1 MRAIKLPEPPS
12 SNVTSMPEI
21 FDRGITCVVRRAVII
36 GNGAPGAEHQCIG
49 LINALGLAENFSFY
63 RVNRPKSGYNRWL
76 RWLPVIIHKKIDNLI
91 QYIQTD
97 LRYRLWTHFAKS
109 VEGVPVVTDREFSSF
124 VPEADARK
132 IAALARQDIER
143 EGPLLVV
150 ASGRDTACVA
160 AAVKRLASRDTF
172 VIQIQLPRRR
182 LDQYDMVITPQH
194 DYHALTPAGSQEVP
208 QFLLKWIMPPPPD
221 KHVVLTTGALHHADT
236 VMLRVAAARW
246 HDELAPLPKP
256 LLVVNIGGPTRHCKY
271 GNELGFELVSALKMV
286 SATCGSIRISFSQR
300 TPRKFRVVRALFGVN
315 PPVIVAC
322 SSDLLTGSLERYS
335 YCFPYGGKWLTMV
348 RAGQGWAAGC
358 TGRQPDDDSGL
369 DCCAQAMGAGALA
382 TAASSRPRQPSVIE
396 MGKWTMHVKAKWT
409 KASGPRAWLVVD
421 LIGIRSELVDY
432 VSSELSSHSKVYI
445 WDGQGPNPHLGH
457 LAWADAFVITADSIS
472 MLSEACS
479 TGKPVYV
486 IGAEKCKWKIAAFH
500 KNVRLR
506 GVVRSFTGAE
516 DIGESWSYPPLN
528 DNAQAAAR
536 VQQAIAEHGWSISK
550 S

>member
-21 FDRGITCVVRRAVII
+21 FDRGITCVVRRAVVI

-63 RVNRPKSGYNRWL
+63 RVNRPKGGYNRWL
-76 RWLPVIIHKKIDNLI
+76 RWLPVIVHKKIDNFI
-91 QYIQTD
+91 QYVQND
-97 LRYRLWTHFAKS
+97 LKYRLWTHFARS
-109 VEGVPVVTDREFSSF
+109 TEAVPVLKERESLSF

-143 EGPLLVV
+143 EGPLLVI
-150 ASGRDTACVA
+150 ASGRDTAYIA
-160 AAVKRLASRDTF
+160 AAVKRLASQDTF

-182 LDQYDMVITPQH
+182 LDQYDMIITPQH

-208 QFLLKWIMPPPPD
+208 QFLLKWITPPPPD

-236 VMLRVAAARW
+236 VMLRIAAARW

-271 GNELGFELVSALKMV
+271 GNELAFELVSALKMV

-300 TPRKFRVVRALFGVN
+300 TPRK
-315 PPVIVAC
+315 
-322 SSDLLTGSLERYS
+322 
-335 YCFPYGGKWLTMV
+335 MV
-348 RAGQGWAAGC
+348 
-358 TGRQPDDDSGL
+358 DY
-369 DCCAQAMGAGALA
+369 
-382 TAASSRPRQPSVIE
+382 
-396 MGKWTMHVKAKWT
+396 
-409 KASGPRAWLVVD
+409 
-421 LIGIRSELVDY
+421 IRSELG
-432 VSSELSSHSKVYI
+432 SHSNAYI

-486 IGAEKCKWKIAAFH
+486 IGAEKCKWKFAAFH
-500 KNVRLR
+500 KNLRLR